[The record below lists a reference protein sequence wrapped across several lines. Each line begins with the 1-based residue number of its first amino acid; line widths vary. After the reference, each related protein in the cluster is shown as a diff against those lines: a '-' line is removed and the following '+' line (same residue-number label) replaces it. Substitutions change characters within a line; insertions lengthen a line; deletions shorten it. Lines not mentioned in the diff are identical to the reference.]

1 VRISFQAFVI
11 SACSSIRKC
20 HDRGGRLFFH
30 VALGEKVKSTV
41 SIVTPSRCWPFCL
54 ASTSP
59 LHRSRSNCNSRSA
72 EHGRNERERGRE
84 SYGRCDGDICSLVNG
99 TEILES
105 RAGSEPV
112 LDAAVENAR
121 RSPVS
126 MMLAL
131 KITGGSSPRATSFC
145 QPLSVAL
152 LRISA

>member
-1 VRISFQAFVI
+1 MAFQAFLI

-20 HDRGGRLFFH
+20 HDRGGRLFLH

-72 EHGRNERERGRE
+72 ELGRNERERGRE
-84 SYGRCDGDICSLVNG
+84 SHGRRDRDICSLVNG

-105 RAGSEPV
+105 LAGCKPV
-112 LDAAVENAR
+112 FR
-121 RSPVS
+121 QTC
-126 MMLAL
+126 
-131 KITGGSSPRATSFC
+131 TGCCR
-145 QPLSVAL
+145 
-152 LRISA
+152 